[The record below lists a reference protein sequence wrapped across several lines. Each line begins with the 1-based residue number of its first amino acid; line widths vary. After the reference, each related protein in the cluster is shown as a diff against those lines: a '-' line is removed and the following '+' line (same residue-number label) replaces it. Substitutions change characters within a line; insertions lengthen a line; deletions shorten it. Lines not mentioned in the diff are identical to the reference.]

1 VECLHLLL
9 PPLVCDPTM
18 SAAPLHRGSV
28 YGNVGYFSRR
38 VERSLLQKVDRA
50 ALAMAM
56 LEMVEQLFNVL

>member
-1 VECLHLLL
+1 
-9 PPLVCDPTM
+9 M